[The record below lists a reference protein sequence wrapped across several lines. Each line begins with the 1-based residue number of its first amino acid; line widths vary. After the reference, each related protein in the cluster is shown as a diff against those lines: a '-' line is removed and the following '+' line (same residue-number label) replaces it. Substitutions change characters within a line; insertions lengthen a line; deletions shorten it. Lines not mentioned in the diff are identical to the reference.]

1 MVSIYY
7 FKVNTWYFILLLFIE
22 WVYIEQYA
30 SCILVF
36 TAIAHNKTILILLII
51 CTQDFMLG
59 TEDAESFEG
68 HGLIEF
74 FLINYFSYFVY
85 LIRTEIGLYWSYFVY
100 NYSLF
105 CIVHLDLICTDHL
118 WYEMFVLFC
127 LSGLQ

>member
-7 FKVNTWYFILLLFIE
+7 FKVNTCYFILLLFIE

-36 TAIAHNKTILILLII
+36 TAIAQNKTILILLII
-51 CTQDFMLG
+51 CTRDFMLG

-74 FLINYFSYFVY
+74 VKSLWCLIFDYVVSF
-85 LIRTEIGLYWSYFVY
+85 
-100 NYSLF
+100 
-105 CIVHLDLICTDHL
+105 
-118 WYEMFVLFC
+118 
-127 LSGLQ
+127 